1 MEALFSHHR
10 LIKKIS
16 KIRVRKK
23 RRKKGGAMFSE
34 GPMVEFKREFSK
46 RALKTVVAF
55 ANTNGGV
62 LYLGIED
69 DGSVCGLDDPDAVL
83 LAVTN
88 AIRDSVKPNPSMIAE
103 CEKVEFEGKTVVG
116 VRVERGVDRPYYLA
130 DKGMRPEGVYVREGA
145 ASYMACEAEIATMLK
160 ASRRESF
167 DSGRSLRQ
175 NLTFEGTRAY
185 FEREG
190 LEFGGAQM
198 RSLRMVDQDGQFT
211 NLAWLLSDQCDAV
224 VKLADFFGVNRT
236 TFKDR
241 LEVTGS
247 VLVQFD
253 QALKFL
259 AKHLHYKTKFV
270 DMRRVDYEDFPPD
283 AVREALINAIIHRDY
298 EIVAP
303 TLVSVLEDRIEFTS
317 HGGPPVQLSLSE
329 FEWDV
334 SVPRNPLL
342 AEVFYRVRLIEAYG
356 TGIKRIFEAYEGS
369 GVSPEF
375 NMSKH
380 LVRARLPNRNY
391 DGDDAF
397 WRRGSDPAIT
407 VSRDGAAGADELRDQ
422 ERLVFAMLEE
432 FGPMRRAD
440 LQERFEFSQ
449 ATLLRILGRL
459 KDKGLVRA
467 EGNTRR
473 RVYRVAVE
481 GSSAAG

>member
-1 MEALFSHHR
+1 
-10 LIKKIS
+10 
-16 KIRVRKK
+16 
-23 RRKKGGAMFSE
+23 MFSE
-34 GPMVEFKREFSK
+34 SDMVEFKREFSR
-46 RALKTVVAF
+46 RALKAVVAF
-55 ANTNGGV
+55 ANTNGGI

-69 DGSVCGLDDPDAVL
+69 DGTVCGLDNPDAAML
-83 LAVTN
+83 SAMN

-103 CEKVEFEGKTVVG
+103 CEKVEFDGKTVVG
-116 VRVERGVDRPYYLA
+116 IRVERGVDRPYYLA

-145 ASYMACEAEIATMLK
+145 ASYMASEADIVAMLK
-160 ASRRESF
+160 ASRGESF

-175 NLTFEGTRAY
+175 DLTFEGTQAY
-185 FEREG
+185 FAKEN
-190 LEFGGAQM
+190 LELNDAQM
-198 RSLRMVDQDGQFT
+198 RSLRMVDQDGQYT

-224 VKLADFFGVNRT
+224 IKLADFFGVNRT

-253 QALKFL
+253 EALKFL
-259 AKHLHYKTKFV
+259 AKHVHYKTIFV

-298 EIVAP
+298 EIAAP
-303 TLVSVLEDRIEFTS
+303 SLVSVLEDRIEFTS
-317 HGGPPVQLSLSE
+317 HGGPPVSLSLSE
-329 FEWDV
+329 FAMDV

-342 AEVFYRVRLIEAYG
+342 AAVFYRVRLIEAYG

-375 NMSKH
+375 DMTKH
-380 LVRARLPNRNY
+380 LVRVRLPNRNY

-397 WRRGSDPAIT
+397 WRRGSDPVIT
-407 VSRDGAAGADELRDQ
+407 VRRDGTAGADDLRDQ

-440 LQERFEFSQ
+440 LQEHFEFSQ

-481 GSSAAG
+481 GGSAAG